1 MCVKKGKNDTEV
13 VRIEGE
19 KSGEKP
25 CEMGTE
31 GKGEKEQA
39 FSKRLQTWK
48 TCAAAQIYHKHP
60 NFHSSFCNYVSKS
73 ISQGFFTKQK
83 HQKKGKKHEVAKK
96 SQNIQTTNHPA
107 THSLK
112 WKGQRIPAA
121 ITRGRR
127 GGVF

>member
-60 NFHSSFCNYVSKS
+60 NSSALSVVMSAKVFHRVF
-73 ISQGFFTKQK
+73 SQGKNTKKRVRNMKWQK
-83 HQKKGKKHEVAKK
+83 PPKISRPQ
-96 SQNIQTTNHPA
+96 
-107 THSLK
+107 
-112 WKGQRIPAA
+112 A
-121 ITRGRR
+121 ILQPL
-127 GGVF
+127 V